1 MFWMIENIRNK
12 NMRDEENVMEMELLR
27 QRQSIQHQDYLTWV
41 SQT

>member
-1 MFWMIENIRNK
+1 MIENIRNK

-27 QRQSIQHQDYLTWV
+27 QRQNIQHQDYLTWV